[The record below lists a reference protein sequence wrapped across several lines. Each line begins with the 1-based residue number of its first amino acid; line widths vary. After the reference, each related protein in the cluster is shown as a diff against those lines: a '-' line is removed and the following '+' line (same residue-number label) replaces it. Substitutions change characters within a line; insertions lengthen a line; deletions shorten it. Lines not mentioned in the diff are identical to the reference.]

1 MNKDISDQLSWK
13 EFLKRSKKNIE
24 VKTVEPFN
32 RLIAHSKNFFLI
44 SGYGA
49 FTLGYQIIITKDFIP
64 SFGLVEEENFDELS
78 FIIKIA
84 KESIKDKFDR
94 KSVAFEHG
102 MCACIGGLDRAH
114 LHIMSVH
121 KETTKATLKNSI
133 DKTLYDRKA
142 GIKYI
147 KFKNYKLENI
157 HDINQFIE
165 SSKNNENLDFKIEGK
180 ILKTNDIKDLPSEKW
195 PKVTLPHINKGGH
208 YVYFKSEFDDSS
220 FLTTHNFQTQFGR
233 QVVFENEKILDKS
246 FKKKIEYI
254 NKNNQFLEI
263 WRWQNCMFE
272 ENIIK
277 TINSSKKTLKK
288 LENKYQKEYKNFK
301 IEVI

>member
-1 MNKDISDQLSWK
+1 MIKLCT
-13 EFLKRSKKNIE
+13 IE
-24 VKTVEPFN
+24 K
-32 RLIAHSKNFFLI
+32 L
-44 SGYGA
+44 
-49 FTLGYQIIITKDFIP
+49 
-64 SFGLVEEENFDELS
+64 
-78 FIIKIA
+78 
-84 KESIKDKFDR
+84 
-94 KSVAFEHG
+94 
-102 MCACIGGLDRAH
+102 
-114 LHIMSVH
+114 
-121 KETTKATLKNSI
+121 
-133 DKTLYDRKA
+133 

-165 SSKNNENLDFKIEGK
+165 SSKNNKNLDFKKKEK
-180 ILKTNDIKDLPSEKW
+180 ILKGDDIKDLPSEEW

-277 TINSSKKTLKK
+277 TINSSKRTLKK

>member
-13 EFLKRSKKNIE
+13 EFLKQSKKNIK

-64 SFGLVEEENFDELS
+64 SFGLVEDENLEELS

-94 KSVAFEHG
+94 KSVTFEHG

-121 KETTKATLKNSI
+121 KETTKTTLKI
-133 DKTLYDRKA
+133 QL
-142 GIKYI
+142 IKLCTI
-147 KFKNYKLENI
+147 EKLN
-157 HDINQFIE
+157 
-165 SSKNNENLDFKIEGK
+165 
-180 ILKTNDIKDLPSEKW
+180 
-195 PKVTLPHINKGGH
+195 
-208 YVYFKSEFDDSS
+208 
-220 FLTTHNFQTQFGR
+220 
-233 QVVFENEKILDKS
+233 
-246 FKKKIEYI
+246 
-254 NKNNQFLEI
+254 
-263 WRWQNCMFE
+263 
-272 ENIIK
+272 
-277 TINSSKKTLKK
+277 
-288 LENKYQKEYKNFK
+288 
-301 IEVI
+301 